1 MEWTEEVPTEQQGGY
16 IVEADNLNEIDPNHL
31 IYMTEDG
38 QRIGMEDLIE
48 EEPQEDAASVDT
60 FTQEEYEVTEEVVTQ
75 DWVQGDD
82 CVQEVTVID
91 QVDNMNASDIIPLP
105 EAQDEY
111 TASRPY
117 PCDFCS
123 RRFRKKA
130 NLMNH
135 MIAHQNDRPHG
146 CNLCGA
152 RYIRKSDLLNHLK
165 THAYTEDGYNQEDQD
180 LVNFLD
186 EELND
191 SGNRSGKMN
200 IDLEEL
206 LLSPGTFNSSI
217 NNFSQQSRGVNRIS
231 NQNNRKA
238 VVNRKV
244 VITKVVKKKPKPKTH
259 VVRMP
264 TRLNVSNSEE
274 EDAPMKFPVTN
285 PSKPFV
291 CQKCGVAFARSKALT
306 SHMRVSLEMRSSRFW
321 LTFFSFAVSYRR
333 YLTRMYRVWPSILR

>member
-1 MEWTEEVPTEQQGGY
+1 MDQSNEIECYETLKWTEEGAAEQQEGEF
-16 IVEADNLNEIDPNHL
+16 IVETDNLNEIDSNHL

-38 QRIGMEDLIE
+38 QRIGIGDLIE
-48 EEPQEDAASVDT
+48 EEQVSGQEDGTSVET
-60 FTQEEYEVTEEVVTQ
+60 FTQEECEVTEEIVTN

-82 CVQEVTVID
+82 CVQEVTVVDQID
-91 QVDNMNASDIIPLP
+91 PENAIVDQMNASDIIPLP

-111 TASRPY
+111 TTSRPY

-135 MIAHQNDRPHG
+135 MIAHQNDRPHV

-165 THAYTEDGYNQEDQD
+165 THAYTEDGYNGMEDQD

-191 SGNRSGKMN
+191 SGTRGNKIN

-206 LLSPGTFNSSI
+206 LSTPGSFNTFST
-217 NNFSQQSRGVNRIS
+217 RTS
-231 NQNNRKA
+231 NQRKKP
-238 VVNRKV
+238 VPKPNYR
-244 VITKVVKKKPKPKTH
+244 TKNLQTHSTKAKKKAKPKSHAMRTPIKLT
-259 VVRMP
+259 VSSSETEDVP
-264 TRLNVSNSEE
+264 T
-274 EDAPMKFPVTN
+274 KFPVTN

-291 CQKCGVAFARSKALT
+291 CQRCGVAFARSKALT
-306 SHMRVSLEMRSSRFW
+306 SHMRVSSLFSLLYRKNSSAK
-321 LTFFSFAVSYRR
+321 TF
-333 YLTRMYRVWPSILR
+333 

>member
-1 MEWTEEVPTEQQGGY
+1 MEETNDEIECYETLQWTEGQPEGQF
-16 IVEADNLNEIDPNHL
+16 IVGAGNLNEIDPNHL

-38 QRIGMEDLIE
+38 QRIGIGDLIE
-48 EEPQEDAASVDT
+48 EEQGSGNEDGTSVET
-60 FTQEEYEVTEEVVTQ
+60 FTQEECEVTEEIVTN

-82 CVQEVTVID
+82 CVQEVTVVDQID
-91 QVDNMNASDIIPLP
+91 PENAIVDQMNASDIIPLP

-135 MIAHQNDRPHG
+135 MIAHQNDRPHV

-165 THAYTEDGYNQEDQD
+165 THAYTEDGYNGMEDQD

-186 EELND
+186 DELND
-191 SGNRSGKMN
+191 NGTRGNKIN

-206 LLSPGTFNSSI
+206 LSSPGTFNTSMSS
-217 NNFSQQSRGVNRIS
+217 FSARPVNHRKKPTTKQISRTKNHQTLNS
-231 NQNNRKA
+231 TKA
-238 VVNRKV
+238 
-244 VITKVVKKKPKPKTH
+244 KKKPKPKIHTM
-259 VVRMP
+259 RTP
-264 TRLNVSNSEE
+264 IKLTVSNSES
-274 EDAPMKFPVTN
+274 EDAPVKFPVTN

-291 CQKCGVAFARSKALT
+291 CQRCGVAFARSKALT
-306 SHMRVSLEMRSSRFW
+306 SHMRVSNFL
-321 LTFFSFAVSYRR
+321 
-333 YLTRMYRVWPSILR
+333 